1 MASNPRLF
9 VASVPTLPSLLLLH
23 RYRVLC
29 GGRLAVVVRE
39 TTAVVAVLADGVVV
53 VVAAAAAA
61 AKLYGAL
68 LRLFLVVQAGPEPSS
83 ACSTWGERVQQGGE
97 GVGGEKGQGCK
108 DI

>member
-53 VVAAAAAA
+53 VAAA